1 MALVK
6 IKVYA
11 GKNFD
16 EDITEG
22 KGIEVRWNE
31 IRDIIDM
38 GLRVEVMSKGV

>member
-22 KGIEVRWNE
+22 KGIEVLWN
-31 IRDIIDM
+31 DIKDIVDM
-38 GLRVEVMSKGV
+38 GLRVEVMSKEV